1 MATAIKADSALTAR
15 LLGRSFVH
23 PAFDY
28 LVIGGGLSLI
38 VTAIV
43 ATAPG
48 GADLISLDTLPYFI
62 LLSNSAHFAASTVR
76 LYTKPGSYE
85 SLPFLTMAFPLMA
98 IVLLTVCIAYA
109 GELGTPLQAL
119 YLAWSPYHYSAQAY
133 GLAVMYSYRS
143 GCMLNSRNKNG
154 LWYVAMLPFVFALLS
169 PSGVALNMVA
179 PTWIMHHSV
188 VHAVLTILNTA
199 LPWLA
204 VLALTA
210 LIWNIWRSSSGPIPI
225 ISVMMLV
232 SNGAWFFI
240 LGPLQAF
247 AYATI
252 FHGLQ
257 YLAIVIIFH
266 VMEQKARASDHH
278 STLYHVLWFYAIC
291 LLIGYGLF
299 NCMPLAYVWAGF
311 GTVESVLL
319 VAAMINIHH
328 FIVDGYIWRLKKS
341 DTNRGIVE
349 STPST
354 PASITVPG

>member
-1 MATAIKADSALTAR
+1 MPGR
-15 LLGRSFVH
+15 LLGRTFVS
-23 PAFDY
+23 PLFDY
-28 LVIGGGLSLI
+28 LIIGGGLSLV

-43 ATAPG
+43 ATAAG

-62 LLSNSAHFAASTVR
+62 LLSNSAHFAASTLR
-76 LYTKPGSYE
+76 LYTKEGTFQ
-85 SLPFLTMAFPLMA
+85 SLPFLTMAFPLVA
-98 IVLLTVCIAYA
+98 LGLLTLCIFYA

-143 GCMLNSRNKNG
+143 GCFLEPRGKHL
-154 LWYVAMLPFVFALLS
+154 LWYAAMLPFVFALFS
-169 PSGVALNMVA
+169 PNGVALNMVA
-179 PTWIMHHSV
+179 PDWIMHHWAIS
-188 VHAVLTILNTA
+188 AFLTTVNQV
-199 LPWLA
+199 LPWIA
-204 VLALTA
+204 VAAVIGLVYY
-210 LIWNIWRSSSGPIPI
+210 IWQSPSGPMPI

-266 VMEQKARASDHH
+266 VKEQNARPDNRH
-278 STLYHVLWFYAIC
+278 STLYHVVWFYGIC

-311 GTVESVLL
+311 GMVESVLL

-328 FIVDGYIWRLKKS
+328 FIVDAYIWRLRKTDS
-341 DTNRGIVE
+341 NRTVVE
-349 STPST
+349 SA
-354 PASITVPG
+354 PA

>member
-1 MATAIKADSALTAR
+1 MATAIKGDSALTAR
-15 LLGRSFVH
+15 LLGRSFVN
-23 PAFDY
+23 PVFDY

-43 ATAPG
+43 ATAAG
-48 GADLISLDTLPYFI
+48 GGDLISLDTLPYFI

-76 LYTKPGSYE
+76 LYTKPGTYE
-85 SLPFLTMAFPLMA
+85 SLPFLTMAFPLVA
-98 IVLLTVCIAYA
+98 IVVLTICIAFA

-143 GCMLNSRNKNG
+143 GCMLDTRNKNG
-154 LWYVAMLPFVFALLS
+154 LWYVAMIPFVFALFS
-169 PSGVALNMVA
+169 PSGVALNMVV
-179 PTWIMHHSV
+179 PESIMHHSA
-188 VHAVLTILNTA
+188 VHSVLTILNTA
-199 LPWLA
+199 LPWIA
-204 VLALTA
+204 VLALA
-210 LIWNIWRSSSGPIPI
+210 VLIRNIWQSDSGPIPI
-225 ISVMMLV
+225 ICIMMVV
-232 SNGAWFFI
+232 SNAAWFFI

-266 VMEQKARASDHH
+266 VKEQKARASDRH
-278 STLYHVLWFYAIC
+278 STLYHVLWFYGIC
-291 LLIGYGLF
+291 LFIGYGLF

-328 FIVDGYIWRLKKS
+328 FVVDGFIWRLKKT

-349 STPST
+349 SSSPQ
-354 PASITVPG
+354 PAGITVPG